1 MSLATRR
8 RAIYTGL
15 AGHFAEDE
23 LLAVLALW
31 ESKYADKPP
40 FALNEFLGEVAATTE
55 RKLERAKLYREL
67 VGALTGPLS
76 ALLPDPEPLLHSWRQ
91 RMGVAAPLRPGPDS
105 QARAHLGHPGGVGR
119 LL

>member
-31 ESKYADKPP
+31 ESK
-40 FALNEFLGEVAATTE
+40 
-55 RKLERAKLYREL
+55 
-67 VGALTGPLS
+67 
-76 ALLPDPEPLLHSWRQ
+76 
-91 RMGVAAPLRPGPDS
+91 
-105 QARAHLGHPGGVGR
+105 
-119 LL
+119 

>member
-40 FALNEFLGEVAATTE
+40 FALKEFL
-55 RKLERAKLYREL
+55 AKWSR
-67 VGALTGPLS
+67 PLNANWS
-76 ALLPDPEPLLHSWRQ
+76 APSSTANSW
-91 RMGVAAPLRPGPDS
+91 
-105 QARAHLGHPGGVGR
+105 AR
-119 LL
+119 